1 MKNRF
6 TFTQLLI
13 LAVIALALFGTYLV
27 GRSVDFEEVF
37 QPSRLVEMLRQFGP
51 WAPLILILSMATAV
65 VISPIPS
72 LPLDLAAG
80 AVFGPLW
87 GTFYVV
93 IGAETGAILSFLIGR
108 ALGRDVIS
116 RLLGVDVVFCE
127 KCSNHHLGVLIF
139 VARLLPVFSF
149 DVISYG
155 AGLTTMSLRTF
166 AWTTLLGMIPST
178 FALTYLGSSVVS
190 AQWPLIVSGCVMVTF
205 FMLMPKLV
213 KQYRSSWLAQIM
225 FGPTPAALPTSPV
238 QAVPA
243 PLTNDSDSCPGCGE
257 PTASRRLPASP
268 LQALDSAGAM
278 RVTRAPTAFA
288 ELQVQRVWARW
299 GEYRDGG

>member
-6 TFTQLLI
+6 TVTQLL
-13 LAVIALALFGTYLV
+13 VITVIVLTLIGTYIV
-27 GRSVDFEEVF
+27 VQAVDFEEVLN
-37 QPSRLVEMLRQFGP
+37 PARLVEALHQVGP
-51 WAPLILILSMATAV
+51 WGPLILILGMVLAV

-80 AVFGPLW
+80 AVFGPYL
-87 GTFYVV
+87 GTAYVV
-93 IGAETGAILSFLIGR
+93 IGAEIGAILSFLIGR

-116 RLLGVDVVFCE
+116 KLLRVDVTFCE

-139 VARLLPVFSF
+139 VSRLLPVFSF

-190 AQWPLIVSGCVMVTF
+190 AQWTLILSGCVLVAF
-205 FMLMPKLV
+205 FMLLPKLV
-213 KQYRSSWLAQIM
+213 KRYRSSWLAQLM
-225 FGPTPAALPTSPV
+225 FGPVPAELTQPPV
-238 QAVPA
+238 QAAPVPA
-243 PLTNDSDSCPGCGE
+243 TM
-257 PTASRRLPASP
+257 
-268 LQALDSAGAM
+268 DSARCPACGRPIGTGTVLSRLLPDMPELATEGA
-278 RVTRAPTAFA
+278 
-288 ELQVQRVWARW
+288 
-299 GEYRDGG
+299 GGVSVRCVRCDNTS